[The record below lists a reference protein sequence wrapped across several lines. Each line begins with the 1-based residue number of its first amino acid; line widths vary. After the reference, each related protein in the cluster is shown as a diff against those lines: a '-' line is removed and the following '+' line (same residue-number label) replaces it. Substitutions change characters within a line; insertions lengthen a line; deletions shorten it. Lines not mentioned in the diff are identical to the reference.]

1 VPATAAPK
9 ARHVVGS
16 HGISGLVT
24 ARDKT
29 TFSVGETAFFV
40 YEAINHTENPVG
52 FVKLGIKANDQVQN
66 TSWLN
71 PDVIQPGTPFRHDDG
86 LVFNSPGTYK
96 VFLWICFDRC
106 DSADGDWE
114 EFHQGAATITVN

>member
-1 VPATAAPK
+1 
-9 ARHVVGS
+9 VVGS

-29 TFSVGETAFFV
+29 TFSVGEKAFFV

-52 FVKLGIKANDQVQN
+52 FEKLGIKANDQVQN

-71 PDVIQPGTPFRHDDG
+71 PDVIQPGTPFTHDDG
-86 LVFNSPGTYK
+86 LTFNSPGTYK
-96 VFLWICFDRC
+96 VFLWICFARC
-106 DSADGDWE
+106 DAADGDWE
-114 EFHQGAATITVN
+114 EFQQGAATIVVK